1 MVRAAFRIEST
12 GRIVSCMLNP
22 SQLVFR
28 RSAGVIFR
36 RSVGGAVAAGRSSD
50 QPLHFTGAGTTELT
64 LDLLFDVNLQ
74 SAGATGTPETDV
86 TGLTRPLWE
95 LAEKAE
101 VEDGVVQPPIVRFIW
116 GKAWNFPAV
125 VVAAAERFDAFD
137 STGAPR
143 RSWLRLRLV
152 RVDEP
157 DADSVQ
163 SPVPLERVPPVAT
176 EGAASE
182 LGDFPLP
189 DETEE
194 VETEEVDA
202 PTEDDAE
209 EERVVAGLRLDVL
222 AEAHLGSASRWR
234 DIAEANGVQDVL
246 RVPLSALLRVP
257 VARSP
262 GASP

>member
-28 RSAGVIFR
+28 RSAGVKYR

-74 SAGATGTPETDV
+74 SGGAGGTPETDV

-143 RSWLRLRLV
+143 RSWLRLRLL

-157 DADSVQ
+157 DGDSLHA
-163 SPVPLERVPPVAT
+163 PVPLERVPPVAT
-176 EGAASE
+176 ESAPSE

-189 DETEE
+189 DETDEAE
-194 VETEEVDA
+194 PLTD
-202 PTEDDAE
+202 DDAE
-209 EERVVAGLRLDVL
+209 EERVVAGQRLDVL

-234 DIAEANGVQDVL
+234 DIANANGIEDVL
-246 RVPLSALLRVP
+246 RVPLSALLSVP
-257 VARSP
+257 VAASP

>member
-12 GRIVSCMLNP
+12 GRLVSCMLNP

-28 RSAGVIFR
+28 RSAGVKYR

-74 SAGATGTPETDV
+74 SGGAIGTPETDV

-101 VEDGVVQPPIVRFIW
+101 VEDGIVQPPIVRFIW

-137 STGAPR
+137 SSGAPQ
-143 RSWLRLRLV
+143 RSWLRLRLL

-176 EGAASE
+176 EGAPSE
-182 LGDFPLP
+182 MGDFPLP
-189 DETEE
+189 DETE
-194 VETEEVDA
+194 DA
-202 PTEDDAE
+202 EPPTDDDTE

-234 DIAEANGVQDVL
+234 DIAEANGVEDVL
-246 RVPLSALLRVP
+246 RVPLSALLSLP
-257 VARSP
+257 VTPSP
-262 GASP
+262 GARP